1 MLGLSNKTEAAT
13 VSADFQHALM
23 RQVMRTELIR
33 VKALIGTAAF
43 ITIVQLIA
51 ILTPDWRSP
60 TQGVPVLYTLTF
72 NALQTY
78 ANGEVVRWIG
88 PEGSDNPRRRCP

>member
-1 MLGLSNKTEAAT
+1 MLRLSNKTEAAT

-43 ITIVQLIA
+43 ITIVIQTRQQVDPYAVEHLWHGG
-51 ILTPDWRSP
+51 LTPTD
-60 TQGVPVLYTLTF
+60 L
-72 NALQTY
+72 
-78 ANGEVVRWIG
+78 
-88 PEGSDNPRRRCP
+88 